1 MLSLPY
7 GTLNVTKPLELNAY
21 AKVNLGLNVVAKRGD
36 GYHEVDTLMTKVS
49 VFDVVR
55 LEPASTTTLDVQD
68 ADLGEQEDNLA
79 FRAARLYFEV
89 TQQDKGVHITLE
101 KRIPVAA
108 GLGGG
113 SSDAGAVLRGL
124 SQLYPA
130 DNIDLFQLAKALGS
144 DVPFFVSNLS
154 AARARGRGEKLEA
167 VNLPELHLIL
177 LNPGV
182 EVSAKSAYENLQN
195 FSPRL
200 KLDDLLKNLQA
211 GEEPGY
217 LNALQPGVMLH
228 EPYIREVI
236 TALRLEGLR
245 GVMMSG
251 SGSTCFGLARD
262 EAHAGEVEPK
272 FKEMYP
278 SWWVEAVRTL

>member
-1 MLSLPY
+1 M
-7 GTLNVTKPLELNAY
+7 TKPLELKAY

-36 GYHEVDTLMTKVS
+36 GYHEIDTLMAKVS
-49 VFDVVR
+49 VYDTVR
-55 LEPASTTTLDVQD
+55 LGPNSSITLDVRG

-79 FRAARLYFEV
+79 FRAAKLYFEA
-89 TQQDKGVHITLE
+89 TQQGGGVHITLE

-130 DNIDLFQLAKALGS
+130 DGIDLFDLAKTLGS
-144 DVPFFVSNLS
+144 DVPFFVSDLS
-154 AARARGRGEKLEA
+154 AARARGRGEKLEPID
-167 VNLPELHLIL
+167 LPELHLVL
-177 LNPGV
+177 LNPRV
-182 EVSAKSAYENLQN
+182 PISAKTAYENLQN

-217 LNALQPGVMLH
+217 LNALQPGVMLR

-251 SGSTCFGLARD
+251 SGSTCFGLAKD
-262 EAHAGEVEPK
+262 ETQAQEVEVK
-272 FKEMYP
+272 FEAMYP
-278 SWWVEAVRTL
+278 NWWVKAVRTL

>member
-1 MLSLPY
+1 MTEPA
-7 GTLNVTKPLELNAY
+7 ELHAY

-36 GYHEVDTLMTKVS
+36 GYHEVDTLMARVS
-49 VFDVVR
+49 VFDTVR
-55 LEPASTTTLDVQD
+55 LEPSSNITLDVRGT
-68 ADLGEQEDNLA
+68 DLGEQESNLA
-79 FRAARLYFEV
+79 YRAAKLYFEA
-89 TQQDKGVHITLE
+89 TQQSGGVHITLE

-130 DNIDLFQLAKALGS
+130 DIDLFEIAKALGS
-144 DVPFFVSNLS
+144 DVPFFVGDLS
-154 AARARGRGEKLEA
+154 AARARGRGEKLEE
-167 VNLPELHLIL
+167 VSVPELHLIL
-177 LNPGV
+177 LNPRV

-200 KLDDLLKNLQA
+200 NLDTLLNSLKVD
-211 GEEPGY
+211 EKPVY
-217 LNALQPGVMLH
+217 VNALQPGVMLR

-245 GVMMSG
+245 GTMMSG
-251 SGSTCFGLARD
+251 SGSTCFGLAKD
-262 EAHAGEVEPK
+262 EAHADEVAQK
-272 FKEMYP
+272 FEEMYP
-278 SWWVEAVRTL
+278 NWWVKAVRTL

>member
-1 MLSLPY
+1 M
-7 GTLNVTKPLELNAY
+7 NAY
-21 AKVNLGLNVVAKRGD
+21 AKVNLGLNIVAKRGD
-36 GYHEVDTLMTKVS
+36 GYHEIDTLMAKVS
-49 VFDVVR
+49 VFDTVR
-55 LEPASTTTLDVQD
+55 LEPDTSITVEVQG

-79 FRAARLYFEV
+79 FRAAKLYFEA
-89 TQQDKGVHITLE
+89 TKQDEGVRIGLE

-130 DNIDLFQLAKALGS
+130 EVDLFEIAKALGS
-144 DVPFFVSNLS
+144 DVPFFVRDLS

-167 VNLPELHLIL
+167 VDLPPLHMIL
-177 LNPGV
+177 LNPSV
-182 EVSAKSAYENLQN
+182 PVSAKFAYEHLQN
-195 FSPRL
+195 FTPRL
-200 KLDDLLKNLQA
+200 KLEDLLQNLQA

-217 LNALQPGVMLH
+217 VNALQPGVMLQ

-245 GVMMSG
+245 GTMMSG
-251 SGSTCFGLARD
+251 SGSTCFGLAED
-262 EAHAGEVEPK
+262 KAQAQEVEKK
-272 FKEMYP
+272 FRGMYP
-278 SWWVEAVRTL
+278 HWWVKAVHTL

>member
-1 MLSLPY
+1 MLK
-7 GTLNVTKPLELNAY
+7 VTEPVELNAY

-36 GYHEVDTLMTKVS
+36 GYHEVDTLMARVS
-49 VFDVVR
+49 VFDTVR
-55 LEPASTTTLDVQD
+55 LEPSSNVTLDVRG
-68 ADLGEQEDNLA
+68 ADLGEQESNLA
-79 FRAARLYFEV
+79 YRAAKLYFEA
-89 TQQDKGVHITLE
+89 TQQSEGVHITLE

-124 SQLYPA
+124 SQLFPA
-130 DNIDLFQLAKALGS
+130 DIDLFGVAKALGS
-144 DVPFFVSNLS
+144 DVPFFAQDLS
-154 AARARGRGEKLEA
+154 AARARGRGEKLEE
-167 VNLPELHLIL
+167 VELPELHLVL

-182 EVSAKSAYENLQN
+182 EVSAKTAYANLQN

-200 KLDDLLKNLQA
+200 ELEPLLNSLKP
-211 GEEPGY
+211 GEKPTY
-217 LNALQPGVMLH
+217 VNALQPGVMLH

-262 EAHAGEVEPK
+262 EAHAREVEAK
-272 FKEMYP
+272 FEEMYP
-278 SWWVEAVRTL
+278 NWWVKAVRTL

>member
-1 MLSLPY
+1 MTNP
-7 GTLNVTKPLELNAY
+7 VKLNAY

-36 GYHEVDTLMTKVS
+36 GYHEVDTLMAKVN
-49 VFDVVR
+49 VFDTVR
-55 LEPASTTTLDVQD
+55 LGPDSNITVEVHG

-79 FRAARLYFEV
+79 FRAARLYFEA
-89 TQQDKGVHITLE
+89 TGQDEGVHITLE

-130 DNIDLFQLAKALGS
+130 DNIDLFDLAKALGS
-144 DVPFFVSNLS
+144 DVPFFASDLS

-167 VNLPELHLIL
+167 VDLPELHLIL
-177 LNPGV
+177 LNPRV
-182 EVSAKSAYENLQN
+182 SVSAKSAYENLQN

-200 KLDDLLKNLQA
+200 KLGDLLKNLQA

-245 GVMMSG
+245 GAMMSG

-262 EAHAGEVEPK
+262 EGQAQEVAAK
-272 FKEMYP
+272 FEEMYP
-278 SWWVEAVRTL
+278 NWWVKAVRTL